1 MKILCIG
8 DSLTYGYDVP
18 LAQRWTSIVAKQLG
32 VTIANEGICGDTTS
46 GMTYRL
52 DFLHLSQY
60 NAFFL
65 MGGSNDVLTEVPLDD
80 ITARLGAMVQT
91 LQQEGMP
98 LFLGIP
104 PLTQPESV
112 YYGWQK
118 SSDVACHNDMLRE
131 IGAFVRLVCKEK
143 GCYPIDCNEA
153 LQDDSDLYADGVH
166 PNVQGY
172 AKLAELI
179 GTAFQQVLQL

>member
-1 MKILCIG
+1 
-8 DSLTYGYDVP
+8 
-18 LAQRWTSIVAKQLG
+18 
-32 VTIANEGICGDTTS
+32 
-46 GMTYRL
+46 
-52 DFLHLSQY
+52 
-60 NAFFL
+60 
-65 MGGSNDVLTEVPLDD
+65 
-80 ITARLGAMVQT
+80 MVQT

-104 PLTQPESV
+104 PLTQPESA